1 MLPILQ
7 FIVKNG
13 LAAAT
18 KKFGTAAVKQ
28 AVKKPGAATS
38 KKAPSKPSPKRSGIN
53 PLTGKTQP
61 PKAKAKG
68 STNKPKSKPKS
79 GKPKGTKSTK
89 DFLGEMFGRKRT
101 GKTPKPSDSKAYRDG
116 VKAGQKKAD
125 EKLNPSLRNKDMAPR
140 SIENRRLDVLRQIR
154 EAKASG
160 SSPKMI
166 ERLQARAQNLKNM
179 KSDRPDLTTMRG
191 KFKDGGL
198 PVKNKKNRG
207 DDTLEFFELLKRNKL
222 TSKSKKPKIKKG
234 PFIIK
239 PGTKKPKLKRGPFK
253 IDGKNKKFMKKLL
266 GK

>member
-1 MLPILQ
+1 MLPIIQ
-7 FIVKNG
+7 FIIKNG
-13 LAAAT
+13 LSAAT

-28 AVKKPGAATS
+28 AVKKPGAAKPKPKT
-38 KKAPSKPSPKRSGIN
+38 KPKAPKKPEKGTADRFNRPKDTLK
-53 PLTGKTQP
+53 P
-61 PKAKAKG
+61 
-68 STNKPKSKPKS
+68 NKPKSKPKS

-101 GKTPKPSDSKAYRDG
+101 GKTPKRSDSQAYRDG
-116 VKAGQKKAD
+116 LKAGQKKAD
-125 EKLNPSLRNKDMAPR
+125 EKLNPSLRNKDMKPR
-140 SIENRRLDVLRQIR
+140 SISNRRSDVAEQLRDIKKAGGSAKDVAR
-154 EAKASG
+154 LEA
-160 SSPKMI
+160 
-166 ERLQARAQNLKNM
+166 RLRNLKDM
-179 KSDRPDLTTMRG
+179 AKDRPDLTTMRG